1 MLPAILHHSRE
12 GGNLKANYVYLFMIP
27 NRVGNDDDG
36 NVNTKYKNS
45 STMTANNRQTFND
58 NFSEEKYQTFLK
70 QLGEGYPEITFRVAE
85 SPIFISEEL
94 KQKLVAAGDEIIAV
108 IKQKNFKEITKNAI
122 PKDWL
127 VPGENDHPHFL
138 TFDFGL
144 CKDEKGEVSPML
156 IEMQGFPSL
165 YGFQAHLADK
175 YKNAYDLD
183 SGLSPYFN
191 GLTEESYF
199 DLLKKVVV
207 GDHDA
212 REVVLMDV
220 DAENQKTA
228 IDFFVTA
235 EKIGIKI
242 LALENIKKD
251 GKKLFYIQDDKKIQI
266 KRIYNRLIFDEIA
279 ADTSIFDA
287 SFDPREEGLEVE
299 WITHPNWF
307 YRISKYTMPFLS
319 GKFVPETRFLNEVE
333 AIPSDLENYVLKP
346 LFSFAGMGVIIDV
359 KESDITAITDPENWI
374 LQRKVTYE
382 PVVESPSGGV
392 KVEIRLMYLWPDG
405 EEPQLCINLARLSRG
420 KMIGVRYN
428 ADFDWVGGTVG
439 LMES

>member
-1 MLPAILHHSRE
+1 
-12 GGNLKANYVYLFMIP
+12 
-27 NRVGNDDDG
+27 
-36 NVNTKYKNS
+36 
-45 STMTANNRQTFND
+45 MTTNHRQTFNT
-58 NFSEEKYQTFLK
+58 NFTEEKYQSFLK
-70 QLGEGYPEITFRVAE
+70 QLSEGYPEITFRVAE
-85 SPIFISEEL
+85 SPIFISEDL
-94 KQKLVAAGDEIIAV
+94 KQKLIAAGDEIIAL
-108 IKQKNFKEITKNAI
+108 IKQDNFKDLTQNAI
-122 PKDWL
+122 PKEWM
-127 VPGENDHPHFL
+127 VPNENDHPHFL

-144 CKDEKGEVSPML
+144 CKDENGEVSPML

-165 YGFQAHLADK
+165 YGFQSHLANS
-175 YKNAYDLD
+175 YK
-183 SGLSPYFN
+183 SGYNLPEQLTPFFN
-191 GLTEESYF
+191 GLTKESYF
-199 DLLKKVVV
+199 ELLKKVIV
-207 GDHDA
+207 GNHQLH
-212 REVVLMDV
+212 EVVLMDI
-220 DAENQKTA
+220 DAPNQKTA

-235 EKIGIKI
+235 NKIGIKI
-242 LALENIKKD
+242 LSIEDIKKE
-251 GKKLFYIQDDKKIQI
+251 GKQLFYTQGDEKIQI

-279 ADTSIFDA
+279 NDTSIFEN
-287 SFDPREEGLEVE
+287 SFDPREELEVE

-319 GKFVPETRFLNEVE
+319 GQFVPETRFLNEVE

-359 KESDITAITDPENWI
+359 KESDITSVKNPENWI

-392 KVEIRLMYLWPDG
+392 KAEIRLMYLWPDG